1 MYRNLRNILMS
12 LADENNFS
20 SLRGNVFDIIH
31 LTSARKKDKALNLC
45 IYIQSYREN
54 TLL

>member
-1 MYRNLRNILMS
+1 MYRNLRKILLS
-12 LADENNFS
+12 FADEHNFS
-20 SLRGNVFDIIH
+20 SLRGNVVDIIH
-31 LTSARKKDKALNLC
+31 LTSARKKDKALKLC